1 MRRPLWVFL
10 IVAMAG
16 CTPPPPP
23 FEEVADT
30 RQLMLAMIDPAAA
43 VYWGSVGTI
52 MDLNGTQEISP
63 KTTAEWAAVR
73 HAATTIA
80 ESGNLL
86 LIPGRA
92 QDNEQWTRLSQA
104 LITTGRQAL
113 SAAQARDADA
123 VFDAGG
129 EIYLV
134 CSECHAAFAPDALR
148 SGFGQEN

>member
-1 MRRPLWVFL
+1 
-10 IVAMAG
+10 
-16 CTPPPPP
+16 
-23 FEEVADT
+23 
-30 RQLMLAMIDPAAA
+30 MLAMIDPAAA

-148 SGFGQEN
+148 SGFGQDN